1 VKTLNLI
8 LILFYCFIFSC
19 SQPEKKNK
27 KQISAKNNRFLSTQV
42 DTSSSIFID
51 TVYDFRDSIKLKK
64 IKYYLTPPPI
74 TPLPFG
80 LKVNLKN
87 FVTATE
93 FFANLQSGR
102 GNVINTNSNFFRE
115 VKIYKL
121 PPVQKVN
128 FISVDQPNS
137 AKCQDGQMF
146 SDILKFDLYQY
157 RLPDINKYQVYYF
170 TDFNNE
176 QLYPSNVRKNCIV
189 HLNEFYAGYLIF
201 YDPLTKEA
209 NVIRIYSDA
218 YIDGMALHTFFYI
231 DKSQTITLAFCG
243 APSDDQDD
251 DPDHPYIGYDTIR
264 VTSTGKILLKQTS
277 N

>member
-1 VKTLNLI
+1 M
-8 LILFYCFIFSC
+8 
-19 SQPEKKNK
+19 KN
-27 KQISAKNNRFLSTQV
+27 SRSLSTQV
-42 DTSSSIFID
+42 DTSSGIFID
-51 TVYDFRDSIKLKK
+51 TVYGSWDSIKLKK

-102 GNVINTNSNFFRE
+102 GNVINSNSNFFRE

-128 FISVDQPNS
+128 FISVDQPNPT
-137 AKCQDGQMF
+137 KCQDGQMF
-146 SDILKFDLYQY
+146 SNLLKFDLYQY

-201 YDPLTKEA
+201 YDPFTKEA

-218 YIDGMALHTFFYI
+218 YVDGMALHTFFYI
-231 DKSQTITLAFCG
+231 DKSQTITLSNFS
-243 APSDDQDD
+243 APSDDQGD
-251 DPDHPYIGYDTIR
+251 DPDHPYKGYDTIVR
-264 VTSTGKILLKQTS
+264 VTSTGEIVLKQMS